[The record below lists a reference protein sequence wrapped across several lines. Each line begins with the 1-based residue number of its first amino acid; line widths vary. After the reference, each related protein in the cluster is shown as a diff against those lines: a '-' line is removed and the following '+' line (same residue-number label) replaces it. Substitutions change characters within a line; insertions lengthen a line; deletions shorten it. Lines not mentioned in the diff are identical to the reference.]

1 VILQELLFYVIVYCF
16 AVKMEGETMSCIK
29 DWPVADRPREKLLST
44 GSATL
49 SDTELLALILR
60 TGHAGTGTSALDLS
74 RQLLNRFG
82 SLRAMVS
89 ATATELCEEP
99 GIGPA
104 KAAEILAL
112 GELARRFAA
121 TPLDPGT
128 CFTSSRQVFA
138 HFHERLRDLKKE
150 VFLTL
155 MLDSKNRVLR
165 ELQISEG
172 SLNASI
178 VHPREVFQ
186 PVIRESAA
194 AVLFVHNH
202 PSGDPEP
209 SREDLE
215 LTNRLSDA
223 GALMG
228 VRVLDHII
236 IGSGRYI
243 SLADQ
248 GLIG

>member
-1 VILQELLFYVIVYCF
+1 
-16 AVKMEGETMSCIK
+16 MSCIK

-44 GSATL
+44 GPATL

-60 TGHAGTGTSALDLS
+60 TGHAGNGTTALDLS
-74 RQLLNRFG
+74 RQLLTLFG
-82 SLRAMVS
+82 SLRAMTS
-89 ATATELCEEP
+89 ASVAELCHVP

-112 GELARRFAA
+112 GELARRFVA
-121 TPLDPGT
+121 TPLAPGT
-128 CFTSSRQVFA
+128 RFTSSQQVFT
-138 HFHERLRDLKKE
+138 HFHERLRDRKKE

-215 LTNRLSDA
+215 LTTRLRDA

-243 SLADQ
+243 SLADR
-248 GLIG
+248 GLMG

>member
-1 VILQELLFYVIVYCF
+1 
-16 AVKMEGETMSCIK
+16 MSCIK
-29 DWPVADRPREKLLST
+29 DWPVADRPREKLLLS
-44 GSATL
+44 GPATL

-60 TGHAGTGTSALDLS
+60 TGHAGSGSSALDLS
-74 RQLLNRFG
+74 RQLLQRFG
-82 SLRAMVS
+82 SLRAMAS
-89 ATATELCEEP
+89 AAATELCEVS
-99 GIGPA
+99 GVGPA

-112 GELARRFAA
+112 GELARRFAI
-121 TPLDPGT
+121 TPLTPGMR
-128 CFTSSRQVFA
+128 FTSSGAVFA

-150 VFLTL
+150 VFLSL
-155 MLDSKNRVLR
+155 LLDSKNRVLR
-165 ELQISEG
+165 EIKVSEG

-202 PSGDPEP
+202 PSGDPAP

-215 LTNRLSDA
+215 LTERLQEA
-223 GALMG
+223 GNLMG

-236 IGSGRYI
+236 IGCGRYV
-243 SLADQ
+243 SLADR
-248 GLIG
+248 GLMG

>member
-1 VILQELLFYVIVYCF
+1 
-16 AVKMEGETMSCIK
+16 MSCIK
-29 DWPVADRPREKLLST
+29 DWPEADRPREKLLAK
-44 GSATL
+44 GPAQL

-60 TGHAGTGTSALDLS
+60 SGHAASGASALDLS
-74 RQLLNRFG
+74 RHLLKRFN
-82 SLRAMVS
+82 SLRIMAS
-89 ATATELCEEP
+89 AAAAELCQVP

-104 KAAEILAL
+104 KAAEIMAL

-121 TPLDPGT
+121 TPLLPGDR
-128 CFTSSRQVFA
+128 FTSSRDVFA
-138 HFHERLRDLKKE
+138 HYHERLRDRKKE
-150 VFLTL
+150 VFLSL
-155 MLDSKNRVLR
+155 LLDSKNRLLR
-165 ELQISEG
+165 EIQVSEG

-202 PSGDPEP
+202 PSGDPSP

-215 LTNRLSDA
+215 LTSRLRDA
-223 GALMG
+223 GALVG

-236 IGSGRYI
+236 IGSGSYV

-248 GLIG
+248 GLFA

>member
-1 VILQELLFYVIVYCF
+1 
-16 AVKMEGETMSCIK
+16 MSCIK
-29 DWPVADRPREKLLST
+29 DWPVADRPREKLLSA
-44 GSATL
+44 GPAIL

-60 TGHAGTGTSALDLS
+60 TGHAGNGTSALDLA
-74 RQLLNRFG
+74 RQLLTRFG

-89 ATATELCEEP
+89 ATAAELCQLS

-121 TPLDPGT
+121 TPLAPGNR
-128 CFTSSRQVFA
+128 FTRSQEVFE
-138 HFHERLRDLKKE
+138 HFHERLRDRKKE
-150 VFLTL
+150 VFLSL
-155 MLDSKNRVLR
+155 LLDSKNRVLR
-165 ELQISEG
+165 EIQVSEG

-215 LTNRLSDA
+215 LTTRLRDA

-243 SLADQ
+243 SLADR
-248 GLIG
+248 GLMG

>member
-1 VILQELLFYVIVYCF
+1 
-16 AVKMEGETMSCIK
+16 MSRIK
-29 DWPVADRPREKLLST
+29 DWPVADRPREKLLHQ
-44 GSATL
+44 GASAL
-49 SDTELLALILR
+49 SDSELLALILR
-60 TGHAGTGTSALDLS
+60 TGHAHSGFSALDLA
-74 RQLLNRFG
+74 RQLLTYFK
-82 SLRAMVS
+82 SLHVLTSASMV
-89 ATATELCEEP
+89 ELCALD

-104 KAAEILAL
+104 KAAELLAL
-112 GELARRFAA
+112 GELSRRISASRLPPGAR
-121 TPLDPGT
+121 
-128 CFTSSRQVFA
+128 FTTSREVFL
-138 HFHERLRDLKKE
+138 HYHEALRDQKKE

-165 ELQISEG
+165 EQRVSEG

-202 PSGDPEP
+202 PSGDPTP
-209 SREDLE
+209 SREDLQ
-215 LTNRLSDA
+215 LTTRLRDA

-236 IGSGRYI
+236 IGNGRYV
-243 SLADQ
+243 SLADE
-248 GLIG
+248 GLLD

>member
-1 VILQELLFYVIVYCF
+1 
-16 AVKMEGETMSCIK
+16 MSCIK

-44 GSATL
+44 GPAAL
-49 SDTELLALILR
+49 SDTELLVLILR
-60 TGHAGTGTSALDLS
+60 SGHAGIGTTALDLS
-74 RQLLNRFG
+74 RHLPSCFG
-82 SLRAMVS
+82 SLRAMAS
-89 ATATELCEEP
+89 AAAAELCQVP

-104 KAAEILAL
+104 KAAELLAL

-121 TPLDPGT
+121 TPLPPGAR
-128 CFTSSRQVFA
+128 FTNSRDVFA
-138 HFHERLRDLKKE
+138 HYHERLRDRKKE
-150 VFLTL
+150 VFLAL
-155 MLDSKNRVLR
+155 LLDSKNRILPEIQV
-165 ELQISEG
+165 SEG

-202 PSGDPEP
+202 PSGDPSP

-215 LTNRLSDA
+215 LTSRLRDA

-236 IGSGRYI
+236 IGSGRYV

-248 GLIG
+248 GLIE

>member
-1 VILQELLFYVIVYCF
+1 
-16 AVKMEGETMSCIK
+16 M
-29 DWPVADRPREKLLST
+29 
-44 GSATL
+44 
-49 SDTELLALILR
+49 
-60 TGHAGTGTSALDLS
+60 TSA
-74 RQLLNRFG
+74 
-82 SLRAMVS
+82 AV
-89 ATATELCEEP
+89 AELCDVP

-104 KAAEILAL
+104 KAAEILAV

-121 TPLDPGT
+121 NPLTPGSR
-128 CFTSSRQVFA
+128 FTSSRQVFE
-138 HFHERLRDLKKE
+138 HFHERLRDRKKE

-165 ELQISEG
+165 EIQISEG

-215 LTNRLSDA
+215 LTTRLRDA

-243 SLADQ
+243 SLADR
-248 GLIG
+248 GLMD

>member
-1 VILQELLFYVIVYCF
+1 
-16 AVKMEGETMSCIK
+16 MSCIK
-29 DWPVADRPREKLLST
+29 DWPVADRPREKLLSR

-60 TGHAGTGTSALDLS
+60 SGHAGNGSSALDLS

-121 TPLDPGT
+121 TPLAPGT
-128 CFTSSRQVFA
+128 RFTSSQQVFA

-215 LTNRLSDA
+215 LTTRLRDA

>member
-1 VILQELLFYVIVYCF
+1 
-16 AVKMEGETMSCIK
+16 MSCIK
-29 DWPVADRPREKLLST
+29 DWPVADRPREKLLLS
-44 GSATL
+44 GPATL

-60 TGHAGTGTSALDLS
+60 TGHAGSGSSALDLS
-74 RQLLNRFG
+74 RQLLQRFG
-82 SLRAMVS
+82 SLRAMAS
-89 ATATELCEEP
+89 AAATELCEVS
-99 GIGPA
+99 GVGPA

-112 GELARRFAA
+112 GELARRFAI
-121 TPLDPGT
+121 TPLTPGMR
-128 CFTSSRQVFA
+128 FTSSGAVFA

-150 VFLTL
+150 VFLSL
-155 MLDSKNRVLR
+155 LLDSKNRVLR
-165 ELQISEG
+165 EIKVSEG

-202 PSGDPEP
+202 PSGDPAP

-215 LTNRLSDA
+215 LTERLREA
-223 GALMG
+223 GNLMG

-236 IGSGRYI
+236 IGCGRYV
-243 SLADQ
+243 SLADR
-248 GLIG
+248 GLMG